1 MNSFGTI
8 FRVSL
13 FGESHGACVGA
24 VIDGCPAGIKVDE
37 GLFAEDLGRRSPQPP
52 SPPPAPPERGC
63 VKSEQQRHCEG
74 DSPKQSSENQCSGL
88 LRSARNDGQQNLTGM
103 TARRESDVPEIV
115 SGVYNGFTTGA
126 PITLLFRNQDIKP
139 SDYTQFSHLP
149 RPGHADFVAMK
160 KYHGFADM
168 RGGGHFSGR
177 LTVALTAAG
186 VIAKEVIKPVRIV
199 ATLVEAGGSADIE
212 KNVQEAAQQR
222 DSIGGMIEC
231 RITGLQS
238 GVGEPFFDGLESV
251 ISHAVFAIPG
261 VKAIAFGSGFEA
273 ASMKGSEHNDAII
286 AETGAT
292 KTNHAGGINGGI
304 SNGNDV
310 YFRVAVKPTPSIGL
324 PQHTFNFATQ
334 TMDVLTIEGRH
345 DVCFAL
351 RLPPVVEA
359 AAAIALAGIKPIQ
372 TKG

>member
-37 GLFAEDLGRRSPQPP
+37 GLFAEDLARRKPLCTSVSSPCISVKQKNSYTENHREPQRTTEKTVNP
-52 SPPPAPPERGC
+52 QSPL
-63 VKSEQQRHCEG
+63 S
-74 DSPKQSSENQCSGL
+74 
-88 LRSARNDGQQNLTGM
+88 TGM
-103 TARRESDVPEIV
+103 TARREADVPEIV

-126 PITLLFRNQDIKP
+126 PITLLFRNQDIRP
-139 SDYTQFSHLP
+139 SDYTQFGHLP

-199 ATLVEAGGSADIE
+199 ATLVEAGGSADID
-212 KNVQEAAQQR
+212 KNVQKAAQQR
-222 DSIGGMIEC
+222 DSIGGMIAC

-251 ISHAVFAIPG
+251 VSHAVFAIPG

-273 ASMKGSEHNDAII
+273 ASMRGSEHNDVII
-286 AETGAT
+286 AETGTT

-324 PQHTFNFATQ
+324 PQQTFNFATK
-334 TMDVLTIEGRH
+334 TMDTLTIEGRH

-359 AAAIALAGIKPIQ
+359 ATAIALAGIKPLQ
-372 TKG
+372 APPRGGM